1 MHINIFRD
9 INYRVLLQTFMY
21 KKYIEK
27 LLEQNLICSLLLDS
41 QVVKIIYYL
50 EDEKH

>member
-1 MHINIFRD
+1 
-9 INYRVLLQTFMY
+9 MY